1 MGFYSCLSLLY
12 WACEGL
18 EERRLATITEIHAFF
33 VLYLPEVRDFG
44 IGSVRTSLPT
54 YRLCQNPNLLL
65 EKRQSTKSHQYSLM
79 PTAKCTC
86 RPWTTTA
93 WTCWSFRPKTLT
105 TCCHFP
111 PEVAQEL
118 YKAGQSGILEVQVKS
133 LSTGGLFAAIS
144 CPNPRPNYFYVFYIR
159 SIETYWLIPSL
170 DFVKIASQNSATC
183 KNAFKYSLTLA
194 TGKGELRRS
203 EYIIKRPKP

>member
-1 MGFYSCLSLLY
+1 MPKSKFALGKATEYKVASIFLDADCEVYLPAVDDHGVDMLLIPPKNLNDMLSL
-12 WACEGL
+12 
-18 EERRLATITEIHAFF
+18 
-33 VLYLPEVRDFG
+33 
-44 IGSVRTSLPT
+44 
-54 YRLCQNPNLLL
+54 
-65 EKRQSTKSHQYSLM
+65 
-79 PTAKCTC
+79 
-86 RPWTTTA
+86 
-93 WTCWSFRPKTLT
+93 
-105 TCCHFP
+105 P

-194 TGKGELRRS
+194 TGKGELRRT

>member
-1 MGFYSCLSLLY
+1 MQLSRRAAQHIVLKYKSVYQRFVLGFLRTSQILNSIVKGTATIDVQVCTDGVCRCVRAGHSGLYIRPHTCVGFYSCLSLLY

-44 IGSVRTSLPT
+44 IGNVRTSLPT
-54 YRLCQNPNLLL
+54 YRIIQNPNLLL
-65 EKRQSTKSHQYSLM
+65 GKRQSTKSHRYSLM

-93 WTCWSFRPKTLT
+93 WTCWSFHPKTLT

-111 PEVAQEL
+111 R
-118 YKAGQSGILEVQVKS
+118 K
-133 LSTGGLFAAIS
+133 
-144 CPNPRPNYFYVFYIR
+144 
-159 SIETYWLIPSL
+159 
-170 DFVKIASQNSATC
+170 
-183 KNAFKYSLTLA
+183 
-194 TGKGELRRS
+194 
-203 EYIIKRPKP
+203 

>member
-1 MGFYSCLSLLY
+1 MPKSKFALGKATEYKVASIFLDADCEVYLPAVDDHGVDMLVIPPKNLNNMLSL
-12 WACEGL
+12 
-18 EERRLATITEIHAFF
+18 
-33 VLYLPEVRDFG
+33 
-44 IGSVRTSLPT
+44 
-54 YRLCQNPNLLL
+54 
-65 EKRQSTKSHQYSLM
+65 
-79 PTAKCTC
+79 
-86 RPWTTTA
+86 
-93 WTCWSFRPKTLT
+93 
-105 TCCHFP
+105 P

-133 LSTGGLFAAIS
+133 LSKGGLFAAIS

-159 SIETYWLIPSL
+159 SIETYWLIPSP

-194 TGKGELRRS
+194 TGKGELRRT